1 MLACNLSHTRPVMSF
16 IICCKKS
23 YFMFILVIFQSL
35 EATYILKTHVQGVI
49 NHGQNRFFPFIDINE
64 YCHDANLVV
73 NTVLKVLKESIGKA
87 STEIS
92 LYSFR
97 C

>member
-1 MLACNLSHTRPVMSF
+1 
-16 IICCKKS
+16 
-23 YFMFILVIFQSL
+23 MFILVIFQSL

-97 C
+97 CWVVHVIIYLTNLVIALSLKRN

>member
-1 MLACNLSHTRPVMSF
+1 M
-16 IICCKKS
+16 
-23 YFMFILVIFQSL
+23 
-35 EATYILKTHVQGVI
+35 QGVI

-92 LYSFR
+92 LYSLR